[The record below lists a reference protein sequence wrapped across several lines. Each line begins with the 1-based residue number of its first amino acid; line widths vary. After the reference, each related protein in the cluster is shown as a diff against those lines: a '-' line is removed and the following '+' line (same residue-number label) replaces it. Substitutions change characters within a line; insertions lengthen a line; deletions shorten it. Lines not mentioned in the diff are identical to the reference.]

1 MVGLAVKRACRSCR
15 RRRFSSQYLH
25 RVAHN
30 LLPVVAA
37 LRDPVPLFGLH
48 RTTYTHIDNINNF
61 KNLLKINI
69 MLMDVMKFLSVYTP
83 AWQKRASDP
92 ITDGVSHRMVAGI

>member
-69 MLMDVMKFLSVYTP
+69 GAGDLARWWSACL
-83 AWQKRASDP
+83 ALARRALY
-92 ITDGVSHRMVAGI
+92 H

>member
-30 LLPVVAA
+30 LLTVVAA

-69 MLMDVMKFLSVYTP
+69 
-83 AWQKRASDP
+83 
-92 ITDGVSHRMVAGI
+92 GAGDLAQW

>member
-15 RRRFSSQYLH
+15 RHRFSSQYLH

-37 LRDPVPLFGLH
+37 LRDPVPPFGLH

-69 MLMDVMKFLSVYTP
+69 GFGDL
-83 AWQKRASDP
+83 AQW
-92 ITDGVSHRMVAGI
+92 